1 MARRQ
6 RKEPSPEE
14 SAEDDFVNNNE
25 SEGEND
31 MDEEDGPPSIN
42 PYEVLGLET
51 EATADDV
58 KKAYRKMALKCH
70 PGQCPCYIFQGA
82 SLNYDQTRLHP
93 TRRKPPTR
101 PSKRSHSPTPYSPT
115 IADAGATT
123 LLAAQP
129 RQWRT
134 TMTLTG

>member
-1 MARRQ
+1 MESGSGMLAPLSPGSRSRRVLTQASTVSSHKTFISITQHDNMARRQ

-31 MDEEDGPPSIN
+31 MDEEDGPPSID
-42 PYEVLGLET
+42 PYAVLGLET

-70 PGQCPCYIFQGA
+70 PGQCPY
-82 SLNYDQTRLHP
+82 H
-93 TRRKPPTR
+93 
-101 PSKRSHSPTPYSPT
+101 
-115 IADAGATT
+115 T
-123 LLAAQP
+123 L
-129 RQWRT
+129 
-134 TMTLTG
+134 